1 MIIGNFEARKY
12 RFNRWLHLIVASS
25 VAVHLTSVERHVL
38 FKVSYFVVQLRH
50 SWGRKSVKRRYKNK
64 QPNENYRDPQNNPER
79 PSRVDLNNGYISD
92 SVKSN
97 PVRFYMK
104 EFDEQNTTS
113 SFSRIES
120 DCVTICQPLKFSV
133 QSCMVVNLSDVSL
146 WPTSRD
152 D

>member
-12 RFNRWLHLIVASS
+12 RFNRWPHLIVASF

-97 PVRFYMK
+97 PVRLHERVRWAEHYFFLLSNWK
-104 EFDEQNTTS
+104 
-113 SFSRIES
+113 
-120 DCVTICQPLKFSV
+120 PLRHD
-133 QSCMVVNLSDVSL
+133 LS
-146 WPTSRD
+146 TFKI
-152 D
+152 

>member
-12 RFNRWLHLIVASS
+12 RFNRWPHLIVASF

-38 FKVSYFVVQLRH
+38 FKVSYFIVQLRH
-50 SWGRKSVKRRYKNK
+50 SWGRKSVKRRYNYK

-97 PVRFYMK
+97 PVRL
-104 EFDEQNTTS
+104 DERVRWAEHYFFLLPNWK
-113 SFSRIES
+113 RLRH
-120 DCVTICQPLKFSV
+120 D
-133 QSCMVVNLSDVSL
+133 LS
-146 WPTSRD
+146 TFKI
-152 D
+152 

>member
-12 RFNRWLHLIVASS
+12 RFNRWPHLIVASF

-38 FKVSYFVVQLRH
+38 FKVSYFIVQLRH
-50 SWGRKSVKRRYKNK
+50 SWGRKSVKKRRYNYK

-97 PVRFYMK
+97 PVRL
-104 EFDEQNTTS
+104 DERVRWAEHY
-113 SFSRIES
+113 FF
-120 DCVTICQPLKFSV
+120 L
-133 QSCMVVNLSDVSL
+133 LSNWKRLRHDLS
-146 WPTSRD
+146 TFKI
-152 D
+152 

>member
-12 RFNRWLHLIVASS
+12 RFNRWPHLIVASF

-50 SWGRKSVKRRYKNK
+50 SWGRKSVKKRRYNYK

-97 PVRFYMK
+97 PVRL
-104 EFDEQNTTS
+104 DERVRWAEHY
-113 SFSRIES
+113 FF
-120 DCVTICQPLKFSV
+120 L
-133 QSCMVVNLSDVSL
+133 LSNWKRLRHDLS
-146 WPTSRD
+146 TFKI
-152 D
+152 

>member
-12 RFNRWLHLIVASS
+12 RFNRWPYLIVASF

-50 SWGRKSVKRRYKNK
+50 SWGRKSVNRRYKNK

-97 PVRFYMK
+97 PVRLHERVRWAEHYF
-104 EFDEQNTTS
+104 F
-113 SFSRIES
+113 
-120 DCVTICQPLKFSV
+120 L
-133 QSCMVVNLSDVSL
+133 LSNWKRLRHDLS
-146 WPTSRD
+146 TFKI
-152 D
+152 